1 MRYVWFSLLVLVVC
15 TPLVLVSML
24 FAEALLP
31 SLDAVTLHEP
41 MGVRKTIAQMAANQA
56 GYGKDAPAKMDRVL
70 RLDPENPEVWT
81 RRCTDSTYPG
91 EGKPPR
97 QDALQVCEHAAALDS
112 SSYNWSNVGKAQEA
126 TGRYCDAQQS
136 YARASEGITQS
147 DAGNSRAMGRAALL
161 CGHRDIAIAELNVAE
176 SADARSLGSA
186 SLDDDD
192 RDLYRTGLQTDRE
205 WLTFAYANTR
215 QPEQASKFCGL
226 AHPDWQNCRCE
237 VVKGEIKCTGK
248 ASQAAK

>member
-161 CGHRDIAIAELNVAE
+161 CGHRDIA
-176 SADARSLGSA
+176 
-186 SLDDDD
+186 
-192 RDLYRTGLQTDRE
+192 TGLQTDRE

-226 AHPDWQNCRCE
+226 AHPDWQNCSCE